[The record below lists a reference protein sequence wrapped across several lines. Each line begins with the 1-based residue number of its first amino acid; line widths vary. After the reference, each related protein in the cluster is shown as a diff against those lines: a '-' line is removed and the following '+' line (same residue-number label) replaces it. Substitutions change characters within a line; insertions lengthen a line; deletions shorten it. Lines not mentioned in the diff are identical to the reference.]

1 MSLEEKLTRKR
12 TEKPVVM
19 DSGQISSAIYTWTKG
34 EGWTIDDFPAFL
46 ELAGVK
52 TPVELSNFEK
62 ADYSFDCLT
71 ADDKKLRIGLKYGD
85 GYEFNT
91 NLCVTTGDGETN
103 IYMIHPNDCHS
114 GPKISLESRILQ
126 NEDRKLTSYYQDF
139 GTWRTLKTEGYQLE
153 VDVNEQKCDG
163 EIRTMTNYHNV
174 EAYLM
179 GIDLKLFDVDEV
191 YDNVMQLLGFS
202 EEDVTAAGKVLI
214 RLSEVKKKNK
224 KEKKTVRA
232 MKKLINGRLV
242 EYAVLSVENG
252 KRETFYASMDGN
264 WYYISDPC
272 EKRSVAIR
280 IDYNKKE
287 DNYTLTMEGHSLA
300 NVFIYNIMDYA
311 KNYIDNN
318 IMPRVTV
325 KQ

>member
-1 MSLEEKLTRKR
+1 MSLKEKLRKS
-12 TEKPVVM
+12 EAGKPVVM